1 MRRLKLL
8 LAPLLFTA
16 LALVAAQDAAAQGR
30 AAAAGFHG
38 DWNYAVYAA
47 DKSELPPAYRDMDLK
62 EVPQYA
68 IDVSIRQSGN
78 RLRATCGVV
87 AHYLA
92 RVDECDFTATVR
104 NGTAQFSLKSN
115 FGGSATVRLT
125 LRGDT
130 LRWKTVRRSGESYY
144 PADIVLRRLKP
155 GETPPYVEKDDA
167 Q

>member
-8 LAPLLFTA
+8 LTA
-16 LALVAAQDAAAQGR
+16 LLLVVAALAAARDASAQGR
-30 AAAAGFHG
+30 AAAAGFRG
-38 DWNYAVYAA
+38 DWNYAVYAT
-47 DKSELPPAYRDMDLK
+47 DKSELPPAYREMDLK

-68 IDVSIRQSGN
+68 IDLHIRQSGN
-78 RLRATCGVV
+78 RLKATCGVV

-104 NGTAQFSLKSN
+104 NGAAQFSLKSN

-130 LRWKTVRRSGESYY
+130 LRWKTVRRIGESYY
-144 PADIVLRRLKP
+144 PADAVLRRLKP
-155 GETPPYVEKDDA
+155 GETPPYVERGSGR
-167 Q
+167 